1 MPIITYPNIIYP
13 LATTTEVEIVPVGNR
28 RIRQEESKY
37 YNPELLNDTTPWV
50 EGNYM
55 PKVVDYNEFPIG
67 GPVGKML
74 TQRAPVVGDGDC
86 AAHGALDS

>member
-1 MPIITYPNIIYP
+1 MHYLRENGLGKQVKGPQRLYALGLFDGIH
-13 LATTTEVEIVPVGNR
+13 
-28 RIRQEESKY
+28 QEF
-37 YNPELLNDTTPWV
+37 
-50 EGNYM
+50 
-55 PKVVDYNEFPIG
+55 NEFPIG